1 MANALDFFSLPMSA
15 GPRDI
20 AVGMDELGR
29 PVRRTVLGRE
39 YRQAPP
45 AAAEMQGPPPPP
57 KRSPFI
63 RALMPAGNWNAL
75 FQGAM
80 EGVTAPGR
88 AARGEPV
95 TYGDVAA
102 TALDW
107 GVMAAPV
114 GAATMPD
121 NALGIF
127 AGRRGA
133 NPRQLEDLA
142 RAEALEAAGKS
153 RDDIWRETG
162 WGRGVDGKWRFEIDD
177 SAIRL
182 TTPEETDAVAL
193 QMRQDARDI
202 MSGIDQRN
210 AALREQPDLFPA
222 DLRRAHGDLRRQAGE
237 LRREAD
243 SNFGPEWNHAG
254 AGQRAYYAVSG
265 PLADVYPDAMRETI
279 VRTQQA
285 PAGYAGSYNGAR
297 AQLDVTRAA
306 TDERS
311 TLLHELQHMA
321 QGVEGFAR
329 GSNPTEGARI
339 ARERVS
345 GASLRA
351 YDEMQDA
358 VRRAPA
364 EIRDGFARFE
374 LDPDAPFAREA
385 FANMGPDARRILQK
399 WDQSDALARAGA
411 NVNDAN
417 AMAFYRRSAG
427 EVESRNTQ
435 ARADFTPEQRRAIPP
450 WKTADTPE
458 SAQIVSFGDG
468 PQASVAET
476 PAQEA
481 ARLLREGRA
490 DEVTDDMLA
499 RFGPNDEMEMFR
511 LYDEGATGAPMP
523 MDEASRMARAEGMGM
538 TQDVYHGTMADV
550 RGHDPAFRGQ
560 NYNSQHASGEA
571 TFASPMPEM
580 AARYA
585 EGGAG
590 YQRYAEGGNV
600 QPLRTLEP
608 GRESDAFGYLGPRR
622 FENDVAV
629 AKSEGV
635 PVLNV
640 GTGAGD
646 GPAWETVVFDPSN
659 IRSRFARFDPR
670 LSHLR
675 NLSAGLGAVGVGSLA
690 TQPAEAGTPEIQK
703 YLDRYGPETTAAM
716 LGVSVD
722 DMNARFGPR

>member
-45 AAAEMQGPPPPP
+45 AVAEMQGPPPPP
-57 KRSPFI
+57 KRSPFV

-133 NPRQLEDLA
+133 NPRQLDDLA
-142 RAEALEAAGKS
+142 RAEVLEAAGKS

-237 LRREAD
+237 LRREAG

-311 TLLHELQHMA
+311 TLLHELQHMT

-329 GSNPTEGARI
+329 GSNPTEGVRI

-364 EIRDGFARFE
+364 EIQDGFARFE

-476 PAQEA
+476 PAQEV

-523 MDEASRMARAEGMGM
+523 MDEASRMARAEGMGFDTDAYRGTTGNEVATRRAEYGAM
-538 TQDVYHGTMADV
+538 GPGVYLGDSV
-550 RGHDPAFRGQ
+550 V
-560 NYNSQHASGEA
+560 AS
-571 TFASPMPEM
+571 
-580 AARYA
+580 
-585 EGGAG
+585 AG
-590 YQRYAEGGNV
+590 YAGDLDWGDVGGNMM
-600 QPLRTLEP
+600 PLKARGPFAGNMKWTDYGMDETAAVAD
-608 GRESDAFGYLGPRR
+608 GFTGVHDTMFEDAF
-622 FENDVAV
+622 
-629 AKSEGV
+629 S
-635 PVLNV
+635 
-640 GTGAGD
+640 
-646 GPAWETVVFDPSN
+646 VFDPRN